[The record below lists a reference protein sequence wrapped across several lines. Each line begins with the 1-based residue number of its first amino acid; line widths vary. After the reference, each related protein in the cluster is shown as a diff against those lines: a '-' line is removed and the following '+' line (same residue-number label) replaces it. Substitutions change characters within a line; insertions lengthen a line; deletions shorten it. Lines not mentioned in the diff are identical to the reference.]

1 MDYGSSIPM
10 TSLAGIG
17 GGITLSGMAFE
28 QLWAVLVAVGA
39 VSLVAVEI
47 RRSFRRGKRAEEA

>member
-10 TSLAGIG
+10 TSIAGIG
-17 GGITLSGMAFE
+17 GGVALGGMAFE
-28 QLWAVLVAVGA
+28 QVWAVLVAVVA
-39 VSLVAVEI
+39 VSAVAVEI

>member
-17 GGITLSGMAFE
+17 GGIAVGGMAFE
-28 QLWAVLVAVGA
+28 QIWAVLVAVGA
-39 VSLVAVEI
+39 VSVVAVEI